1 MCYLTTVVLFHRT
14 LPSQCLR
21 KKFVNQEKTRLSIPK
36 SVYVHQRKPRTNRV
50 IRQVLDN
57 VTLVIISCLV
67 SLPMFVI
74 IKPLNT
80 VTVVFVRLL
89 EECL

>member
-1 MCYLTTVVLFHRT
+1 MLFNDSRFISSNKT
-14 LPSQCLR
+14 KPV
-21 KKFVNQEKTRLSIPK
+21 FEKEVCKSGK
-36 SVYVHQRKPRTNRV
+36 DSFKHSVYVHQRKPRTNRV